1 MNVGDPRI
9 FEGVRALVSVDGG
22 IRKRLQVAASIM
34 EPACNL
40 GLESHL
46 EARALLIKLLED
58 LKQAGPILINGQVE
72 KSAIQNTLD
81 SADDE
86 SCTRYAL
93 AMLEIWRATLV

>member
-40 GLESHL
+40 
-46 EARALLIKLLED
+46 
-58 LKQAGPILINGQVE
+58 AG
-72 KSAIQNTLD
+72 
-81 SADDE
+81 
-86 SCTRYAL
+86 R
-93 AMLEIWRATLV
+93 